1 MERYSLIVVS
11 DETSPIRRFDVR
23 KDSLRR
29 WIQAGGV
36 VAAIALLL
44 MIDYVRVR
52 IDHGELTQL
61 RLRAE
66 EQQAQIDSF
75 DATVADVN
83 ATLLRVREFERKV
96 RTIANLPGSA
106 AATGDEVL
114 DVGSAQG
121 DLSPLAGGGI
131 DVEPVPASARI
142 QSGSAGGGNPSGV
155 EEDASRG
162 GHVALLEGQARLLA
176 RVAEQR
182 QLSLQELVAEL
193 EDKHRRLAA
202 SPAVW
207 PTEGWLTSRFGTRIS
222 PFTGKRQ
229 FHGGIDI
236 AGASGTDVIATAAGK
251 VVFAGDKGPMGRAV
265 IIDHGFGI
273 RTHYG
278 HNEALLVKKGERVER
293 GHVIAKL
300 GSSGRS
306 TGPHLHYTVEVGGKA
321 VNPLDYIFD

>member
-11 DETSPIRRFDVR
+11 DETSPIRRFDVP

-29 WIQAGGV
+29 WLGVGGV
-36 VAAIALLL
+36 VAAIGLLV

-52 IDHGELTQL
+52 IDHTELTQL
-61 RLRAE
+61 RERAA

-75 DATVADVN
+75 DSTVADVN
-83 ATLLRVREFERKV
+83 AALLRVREFERKV

-106 AATGDEVL
+106 AAGDDLL
-114 DVGSAQG
+114 DVGATQG
-121 DLSPLAGGGI
+121 DLSRLAGGGI
-131 DVEPVPASARI
+131 DVEPVPASPRVLR
-142 QSGSAGGGNPSGV
+142 GSAGGAGQVAPGEATSVG
-155 EEDASRG
+155 D
-162 GHVALLEGQARLLA
+162 HVGLLEGQARLLA
-176 RVAEQR
+176 RVASQR

-193 EDKHRRLAA
+193 EDKHRRLAS

-229 FHGGIDI
+229 FHSGIDI
-236 AGASGTDVIATAAGK
+236 AGAMGTDVIATAAGK
-251 VVFAGDKGPMGRAV
+251 VVFAGKKGPMGRTV

-278 HNEALLVKKGERVER
+278 HNDKVLVKKGERVER
-293 GHVIAKL
+293 GHTVAKL

-306 TGPHLHYTVEVGGKA
+306 TGPHVHYSVEVNGKA

>member
-29 WIQAGGV
+29 WLRVGAV
-36 VAAIALLL
+36 AAAIALLGL
-44 MIDYVRVR
+44 VDYVRVR
-52 IDHGELTQL
+52 IDHAELTD
-61 RLRAE
+61 LRAASV
-66 EQQAQIDSF
+66 EQQATIDSF

-83 ATLLRVREFERKV
+83 AALVRVREFERKV

-106 AATGDEVL
+106 AAGGDEL
-114 DVGSAQG
+114 LEGGPGRG
-121 DLSPLAGGGI
+121 DLSGLAGGGI
-131 DVEPVPASARI
+131 DVEPVPASPRADT
-142 QSGSAGGGNPSGV
+142 APGGGEV
-155 EEDASRG
+155 RG
-162 GHVALLEGQARLLA
+162 SPGEAAAADDRVSQLQDRTRSLA

-182 QLSLQELVAEL
+182 RLSLQELVAQL
-193 EDKHRRLAA
+193 EDKHLRLAS

-229 FHGGIDI
+229 FHSGIDI
-236 AGASGTDVIATAAGK
+236 AGAAGTDVISTARGK
-251 VVFAGDKGPMGRAV
+251 VVFAGNKGPMGRTV
-265 IIDHGFGI
+265 ILDHGFGI

-278 HNEALLVKKGERVER
+278 HNDKLLVKKGERVER
-293 GHVIAKL
+293 GQVVALL

-306 TGPHLHYTVEVGGKA
+306 TGPHLHYTVEVRGKA
-321 VNPLDYIFD
+321 MNPLDYIFD